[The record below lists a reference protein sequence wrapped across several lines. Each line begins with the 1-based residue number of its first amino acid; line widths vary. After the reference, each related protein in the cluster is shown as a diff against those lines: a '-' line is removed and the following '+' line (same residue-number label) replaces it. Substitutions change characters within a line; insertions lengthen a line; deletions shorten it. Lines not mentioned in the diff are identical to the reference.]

1 MRRLLALARPFRRQL
16 ALAVVTGAVA
26 SAAAI
31 GLLAVSGW
39 LLARAAE
46 HPAASALTAA
56 SVGVAIFGVI
66 RGPFR
71 YAERLASHDAAFRA
85 LADTRVHVYDRLTRL
100 APAGLR
106 QFRSADLLTRLVSD
120 VDSVQD
126 LLLRGIAPPLVAA
139 AVGAG
144 AVVLTTALLAPA
156 GMALAAGL
164 ILAGT
169 LLPWLLTRA
178 GRVAGRELVT
188 ARARLASATAEILD
202 GAPDLVAYE
211 ADAGALEKLAG
222 AERALGA
229 AGRRSAR
236 VQAAGI
242 AAATALAG
250 ATLWG
255 VLLLAVDAVDAGT
268 LGRLPLA
275 VLALT
280 ALAAFEVVAPLTAAA
295 AQLEAVRASG
305 RRLFAVLD
313 APEPL
318 HPVGDPEPLPAGP
331 YTVELRGVR
340 VRYAEGEPEA
350 LAGVDLLLPP
360 GRRVAVVGASG
371 SGKSTLASILFRFRD
386 VDAGAATLNG
396 VPLDRLDADAVRT
409 VIGGMP
415 ADPHI
420 FDSTLLDNVRLGV
433 PGAAPGAVAA
443 ALRRARLLD
452 WVAALPAGL
461 ETPVGSHGALLSGGE
476 RQRVA
481 LARALLVDPPVLV
494 LDEPTAHVDPDAR
507 ARLMVDLLDATAGR
521 TTLVVTH
528 DLVGLEAV
536 DEIVVLASGR
546 VVQRGAP
553 AELAGKAGPY
563 RDLLA
568 AQTG

>member
-1 MRRLLALARPFRRQL
+1 
-16 ALAVVTGAVA
+16 
-26 SAAAI
+26 
-31 GLLAVSGW
+31 
-39 LLARAAE
+39 
-46 HPAASALTAA
+46 
-56 SVGVAIFGVI
+56 
-66 RGPFR
+66 
-71 YAERLASHDAAFRA
+71 
-85 LADTRVHVYDRLTRL
+85 
-100 APAGLR
+100 
-106 QFRSADLLTRLVSD
+106 
-120 VDSVQD
+120 
-126 LLLRGIAPPLVAA
+126 
-139 AVGAG
+139 
-144 AVVLTTALLAPA
+144 
-156 GMALAAGL
+156 
-164 ILAGT
+164 
-169 LLPWLLTRA
+169 
-178 GRVAGRELVT
+178 
-188 ARARLASATAEILD
+188 
-202 GAPDLVAYE
+202 
-211 ADAGALEKLAG
+211 
-222 AERALGA
+222 
-229 AGRRSAR
+229 
-236 VQAAGI
+236 
-242 AAATALAG
+242 
-250 ATLWG
+250 
-255 VLLLAVDAVDAGT
+255 
-268 LGRLPLA
+268 
-275 VLALT
+275 
-280 ALAAFEVVAPLTAAA
+280 
-295 AQLEAVRASG
+295 
-305 RRLFAVLD
+305 
-313 APEPL
+313 
-318 HPVGDPEPLPAGP
+318 
-331 YTVELRGVR
+331 
-340 VRYAEGEPEA
+340 
-350 LAGVDLLLPP
+350 
-360 GRRVAVVGASG
+360 VVGASG